1 MEETDGEHEK
11 GGEQVEEG
19 EGQHVDDDPREPEG
33 GLVHSHG
40 AHEFFDVLLT
50 FSYYVG
56 GEGHEADDEEEG
68 EVVAG
73 QAVEGFCVVDVAV
86 LRHVLDFEGWH
97 CVG

>member
-33 GLVHSHG
+33 GLAHSHG

-50 FSYYVG
+50 FGDYVG